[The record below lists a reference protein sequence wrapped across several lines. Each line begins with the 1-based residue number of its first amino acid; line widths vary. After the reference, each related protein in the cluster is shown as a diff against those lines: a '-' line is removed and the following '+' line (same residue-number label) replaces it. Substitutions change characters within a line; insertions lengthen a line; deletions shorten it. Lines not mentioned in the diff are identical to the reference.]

1 MSEVTVTVRGEHEA
15 RIAPERATIR
25 VSVRA
30 EGAERAA
37 VVDRVM
43 RLTEPVRCL
52 LYTSP
57 SPRDS

>member
-43 RLTEPVRCL
+43 RLTAVS
-52 LYTSP
+52 YTHLTLP
-57 SPRDS
+57 TKRIV